1 MFKKIITKLKSMF
14 KSEFQYTIYTGCG
27 KKKYSKQNGKQDIT
41 EEEITKFELAI
52 AMDKPKQNR
61 EENVNSIMNQQ
72 YNFKWPTFKK

>member
-1 MFKKIITKLKSMF
+1 MFKKIITKMRSMF
-14 KSEFQYTIYTGCG
+14 KSKFQYTIYTVVG
-27 KKKYSKQNGKQDIT
+27 KKYSKQNGKQDIT

-52 AMDKPKQNR
+52 AIDKPKQNR